1 MRNPYSHLHWKH
13 LRKEYIFANPLCKMC
28 RDKNIIEKAT
38 EVDHIHGFKNRGQFF
53 NYNNLQSLC
62 KSCHSKKTHTAGGG
76 RLSKKS
82 QREARHENF
91 FNLIAPLFLFSFF
104 LSDL

>member
-1 MRNPYSHLHWKH
+1 MRNPYEHPHWRH
-13 LRKEYIFANPLCKMC
+13 LRNQYIFANPLCKMC

-62 KSCHSKKTHTAGGG
+62 KSCHSKKTHTAGGPDYIRKAREKLG
-76 RLSKKS
+76 IKS
-82 QREARHENF
+82 F
-91 FNLIAPLFLFSFF
+91 KI
-104 LSDL
+104 